1 MADVGQGADPD
12 GAVVHGHLVQ
22 LVQPVDVDQVRGGG
36 QAHVEQRDQALLA
49 GQDLAVVAYL
59 GQHGQGLGDRLRP
72 VVGERRWL
80 HAHIISQAG
89 NGVRQESISFIQL
102 PAGWERNEE
111 AVMKAGRWRRG
122 TLLLAL
128 VVALAA
134 AGCGGDEEPSGAQ
147 GGGESLQ
154 LQNPV
159 SQGVLT
165 VGTELP
171 APPFWIGKDYDSLT
185 GGFEVDLA
193 KEIGKR
199 LGLNTVKFVE
209 MPFSGLVAGQQCPC
223 DINFSQVTI
232 TEERD
237 RVVDFTEPYFEANQG
252 ILARQGVTVNSLADA
267 KNLQW
272 GAQLNTTGATFIE
285 DKIQPAK
292 EARIFDRTVDAFQAL
307 NAGQIEAILLDTP
320 IVLGAVEE
328 KQVRNAEVVGQFKTG
343 EQYGA
348 VLNRGSENLETFNQV
363 IRTLKSEGFVDQLLR
378 KYFPEQVAVKVIE
391 G

>member
-1 MADVGQGADPD
+1 
-12 GAVVHGHLVQ
+12 
-22 LVQPVDVDQVRGGG
+22 
-36 QAHVEQRDQALLA
+36 
-49 GQDLAVVAYL
+49 
-59 GQHGQGLGDRLRP
+59 
-72 VVGERRWL
+72 
-80 HAHIISQAG
+80 
-89 NGVRQESISFIQL
+89 
-102 PAGWERNEE
+102 
-111 AVMKAGRWRRG
+111 
-122 TLLLAL
+122 
-128 VVALAA
+128 
-134 AGCGGDEEPSGAQ
+134 
-147 GGGESLQ
+147 
-154 LQNPV
+154 
-159 SQGVLT
+159 
-165 VGTELP
+165 
-171 APPFWIGKDYDSLT
+171 
-185 GGFEVDLA
+185 
-193 KEIGKR
+193 
-199 LGLNTVKFVE
+199 

-363 IRTLKSEGFVDQLLR
+363 IRTLKSEGFVDQLFK

>member
-1 MADVGQGADPD
+1 
-12 GAVVHGHLVQ
+12 
-22 LVQPVDVDQVRGGG
+22 
-36 QAHVEQRDQALLA
+36 
-49 GQDLAVVAYL
+49 
-59 GQHGQGLGDRLRP
+59 
-72 VVGERRWL
+72 
-80 HAHIISQAG
+80 
-89 NGVRQESISFIQL
+89 
-102 PAGWERNEE
+102 
-111 AVMKAGRWRRG
+111 MKAGRWRRG

-328 KQVRNAEVVGQFKTG
+328 KQVRNAEVVGQFTTG

-363 IRTLKSEGFVDQLLR
+363 IRTLKSEGFVDQLFK

>member
-1 MADVGQGADPD
+1 
-12 GAVVHGHLVQ
+12 
-22 LVQPVDVDQVRGGG
+22 
-36 QAHVEQRDQALLA
+36 
-49 GQDLAVVAYL
+49 
-59 GQHGQGLGDRLRP
+59 
-72 VVGERRWL
+72 
-80 HAHIISQAG
+80 
-89 NGVRQESISFIQL
+89 
-102 PAGWERNEE
+102 
-111 AVMKAGRWRRG
+111 MKAGRWRRG

-154 LQNPV
+154 LQNPITP
-159 SQGVLT
+159 GTLT

-328 KQVRNAEVVGQFKTG
+328 KQVRNAEVVGQFTTG

-363 IRTLKSEGFVDQLLR
+363 IRTLKSEGFVDQLFK